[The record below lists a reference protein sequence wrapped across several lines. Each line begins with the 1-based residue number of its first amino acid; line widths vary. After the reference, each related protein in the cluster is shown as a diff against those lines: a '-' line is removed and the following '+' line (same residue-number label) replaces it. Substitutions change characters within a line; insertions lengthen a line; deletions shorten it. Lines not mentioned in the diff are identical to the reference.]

1 MKSKYT
7 FEKMELDGQIVAVPV
22 GENASELHA
31 VLNLNEEAMSIL
43 ECLKEETT
51 EQGIV
56 KQLLKEYEGTEASLQ
71 PMVHEFIEQM
81 RSEGLI
87 EE

>member
-1 MKSKYT
+1 MKSKYV

-22 GENASELHA
+22 GENASDLHA

-43 ECLKEETT
+43 ECLKENTT
-51 EQGIV
+51 EEDIV
-56 KQLLKEYEGTEASLQ
+56 KNLLTEYDSTEAELQ
-71 PMVHEFIEQM
+71 PMIHAFIEQL
-81 RSEGLI
+81 RTEGLL

>member
-1 MKSKYT
+1 MKSKYL

-22 GENASELHA
+22 GENAGDLHA

-51 EQGIV
+51 EEEIV
-56 KQLLKEYEGTEASLQ
+56 KKLLTEYEGTEAELL
-71 PMVHEFIEQM
+71 PMVHEFIELM
-81 RSEGLI
+81 RKEGLL

>member
-22 GENASELHA
+22 GENASDLHA
-31 VLNLNEEAMSIL
+31 VLNLNEEAVSIL

-51 EQGIV
+51 EQEIV
-56 KQLLKEYEGTEASLQ
+56 KKLLTEYEGTEEALL
-71 PMVHEFIEQM
+71 PMVHAFIEQL
-81 RSEGLI
+81 RQEGLI

>member
-1 MKSKYT
+1 MKSKYV

-22 GENASELHA
+22 GENAGDLHA

-43 ECLKEETT
+43 ECLKEHTT
-51 EQGIV
+51 EQEII
-56 KQLLKEYEGTEASLQ
+56 KKLLTEYEATEENLQ
-71 PMVHEFIEQM
+71 PLVHEFIEQL
-81 RSEGLI
+81 RKEDLI

>member
-22 GENASELHA
+22 GENASDLHA

-51 EQGIV
+51 EEDIIQ
-56 KQLLKEYEGTEASLQ
+56 KLLKEYDSTETELQ
-71 PMVHEFIEQM
+71 PMVHAFIEQL
-81 RSEGLI
+81 RQEELI

>member
-22 GENASELHA
+22 GENASDLHA
-31 VLNLNEEAMSIL
+31 VLNLNEEAVSIL

-51 EQGIV
+51 EQEIV
-56 KQLLKEYEGTEASLQ
+56 KKLLTEYEGTEEVLL
-71 PMVHEFIEQM
+71 PMVHAFIGQL
-81 RSEGLI
+81 RQEGLL

>member
-22 GENASELHA
+22 GENASDLHA
-31 VLNLNEEAMSIL
+31 VLNLNEEAVSIL

-51 EQGIV
+51 EQEIV
-56 KQLLKEYEGTEASLQ
+56 KKLLTEYEGTEEALL
-71 PMVHEFIEQM
+71 PMVHSFIEQL
-81 RSEGLI
+81 RQEGLI

>member
-22 GENASELHA
+22 GENASNLHA
-31 VLNLNEEAMSIL
+31 VLNLNEEAFSIL
-43 ECLKEETT
+43 ECLKEDIT
-51 EQGIV
+51 EQGIIA
-56 KQLLKEYEGTEASLQ
+56 KLLTEYDSTEAQLQ
-71 PMVHEFIEQM
+71 PLVHAFLEQL
-81 RSEGLI
+81 RKEELI